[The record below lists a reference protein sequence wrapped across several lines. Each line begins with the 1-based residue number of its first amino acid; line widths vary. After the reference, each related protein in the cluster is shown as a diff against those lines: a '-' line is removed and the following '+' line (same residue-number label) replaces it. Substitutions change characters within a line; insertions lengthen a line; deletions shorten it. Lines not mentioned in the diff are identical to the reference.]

1 MFIFVGSTP
10 QTAVVQG
17 LGVELD
23 PGGYVVTDQRMQT
36 NVKGLFAVG
45 DVRSTP
51 FRQLVVAAGEGAI
64 AAHAASQY
72 IDELKGE
79 AYL

>member
-1 MFIFVGSTP
+1 
-10 QTAVVQG
+10 

-23 PGGYVVTDQRMQT
+23 PGGYVVTDQRMET
-36 NVKGLFAVG
+36 NIKGLFAVG

-51 FRQLVVAAGEGAI
+51 FRQLVVGAGEGAI

-79 AYL
+79 AYR